1 MSTTQGLILS
11 VVAYP
16 FMLALIP
23 LGLASFR
30 WAGHDPAQIP
40 LESTYFR
47 VLMYGTLIMLA
58 RSAISGF
65 FSGIGR
71 TRIIMFANIAAL
83 VVNTLLAWML
93 IFGRFGAPQMGM
105 SGAALAL
112 LTGETVALLILLGA
126 YLTPAN
132 RAEFAVDRAWRFDRE
147 VMWRLLRFGS
157 PSGLELCIN
166 LTAFTSMI
174 FMFHGYGEKTASA
187 VTIAFNWDMV
197 AFVPMIGL
205 QIAVMSL
212 VGQNM
217 GAGDVA
223 GAKRAAWSGMKLI
236 VFYSGAMTLLF
247 LLATDTLIGVFRPHP
262 APADFAEIARMA
274 RVMIML
280 MTVYLFS
287 DGLFIVFSG
296 AIRGAGDTTWAMVAS
311 ALLHWGAALNV
322 WVCTKWLRLDPVHAW
337 SFYVLSFPVFGLVFW
352 LRFRGGK
359 WQRHRLAGTT
369 PRPPPALEETPAPPT

>member
-1 MSTTQGLILS
+1 MRFVIAAGRPLTVTALAAGRNDSRTFSRTESTGTIIIPDKAFNAIGNGFVPDFPGLDAFLPGVHKLTLILG

-16 FMLALIP
+16 LVLTLMP

-147 VMWRLLRFGS
+147 VMWRLLAPKPGQIPGILDGS
-157 PSGLELCIN
+157 G
-166 LTAFTSMI
+166 
-174 FMFHGYGEKTASA
+174 
-187 VTIAFNWDMV
+187 
-197 AFVPMIGL
+197 
-205 QIAVMSL
+205 
-212 VGQNM
+212 
-217 GAGDVA
+217 
-223 GAKRAAWSGMKLI
+223 
-236 VFYSGAMTLLF
+236 
-247 LLATDTLIGVFRPHP
+247 
-262 APADFAEIARMA
+262 
-274 RVMIML
+274 
-280 MTVYLFS
+280 
-287 DGLFIVFSG
+287 
-296 AIRGAGDTTWAMVAS
+296 
-311 ALLHWGAALNV
+311 
-322 WVCTKWLRLDPVHAW
+322 
-337 SFYVLSFPVFGLVFW
+337 
-352 LRFRGGK
+352 
-359 WQRHRLAGTT
+359 WQ
-369 PRPPPALEETPAPPT
+369 PPAITAQQRPLVP